1 MSTSNVFIS
10 APRRYAKYLRRVIMG
25 WIGEESINLDHVVS
39 SSFLRPELRHESK
52 SDSDSHLHTPRVP
65 SSKGDKRQ
73 HRRGNGMGLCIQRK
87 AERAGRAEGAQSNR
101 ICKINRNCTS
111 TLNVSNLTNGEVKV
125 EICYTHNGHTR
136 EIQHTWLPKE
146 KRQELAAKIQQ
157 GVPRE
162 IFLDDVG
169 DSVTENNFPGH
180 YLLGKK
186 DLLNIERAF
195 GLKDFQRHISD
206 QDSALA
212 WITEWEQSAD
222 TNLILFY
229 KFQDEVVKKNCAG
242 SITSTW
248 FMSDIA
254 PQYNN
259 AWVGFMNDVP
269 RPQKLLCTW
278 HVDKAINMELRK
290 KIGDLSTEAEI

>member
-1 MSTSNVFIS
+1 MHRYFIV
-10 APRRYAKYLRRVIMG
+10 L
-25 WIGEESINLDHVVS
+25 NLHKQSVRNDVN
-39 SSFLRPELRHESK
+39 SFSFNNEI
-52 SDSDSHLHTPRVP
+52 
-65 SSKGDKRQ
+65 
-73 HRRGNGMGLCIQRK
+73 LCIFLCT
-87 AERAGRAEGAQSNR
+87 G

-162 IFLDDVG
+162 IFLDDVR
-169 DSVTENNFPGH
+169 DSVTENNFPRH
-180 YLLGKK
+180 HLLGKK

-229 KFQDEVVKKNCAG
+229 KFQYEVVE
-242 SITSTW
+242 SI
-248 FMSDIA
+248 I
-254 PQYNN
+254 Y
-259 AWVGFMNDVP
+259 P
-269 RPQKLLCTW
+269 RRT
-278 HVDKAINMELRK
+278 
-290 KIGDLSTEAEI
+290 LS